1 MLSKT
6 AMALV
11 PAASLGA
18 TALAPTTSLAHS
30 RARTTVSSPSTIP
43 IARKTLGT
51 ASFGETLPPTLAP
64 RSVAKVVVSTDRV
77 EPTSKEIEP
86 SRVTNA
92 TRLAKLHCDAP
103 FFHAGRG
110 MHRSHQS
117 T

>member
-18 TALAPTTSLAHS
+18 TAPAPTTSLAHS

-64 RSVAKVVVSTDRV
+64 RSVAKVGEWFPRTASS
-77 EPTSKEIEP
+77 PLQKKL
-86 SRVTNA
+86 SR
-92 TRLAKLHCDAP
+92 
-103 FFHAGRG
+103 AG
-110 MHRSHQS
+110 
-117 T
+117 